1 MDTMMGLSLWTISL
15 FVHVEF
21 ELEHVVSDEAQE
33 EEEAEQDHNIHP
45 VHLEIQIINIFFKLC
60 LRGEEVRRVKKW
72 LS

>member
-33 EEEAEQDHNIHP
+33 EKEAEQDHNIHP
-45 VHLEIQIINIFFKLC
+45 VHLEI
-60 LRGEEVRRVKKW
+60 
-72 LS
+72 